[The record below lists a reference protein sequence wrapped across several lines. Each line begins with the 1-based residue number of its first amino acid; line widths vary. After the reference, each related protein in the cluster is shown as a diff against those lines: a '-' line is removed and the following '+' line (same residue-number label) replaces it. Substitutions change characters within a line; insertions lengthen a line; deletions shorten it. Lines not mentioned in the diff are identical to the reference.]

1 MSRNMLPDSLSDIAL
16 FFWMDITYYYFN
28 TLSLNAPDL
37 PTGKFENF
45 QEKFVV
51 TEK

>member
-1 MSRNMLPDSLSDIAL
+1 
-16 FFWMDITYYYFN
+16 MDITYYFFI
-28 TLSLNAPDL
+28 TPSLNAPHL
-37 PTGKFENF
+37 PIGNFENF

>member
-1 MSRNMLPDSLSDIAL
+1 
-16 FFWMDITYYYFN
+16 MDITYYYFN
-28 TLSLNAPDL
+28 TLSLNAVGL
-37 PTGKFENF
+37 PIGKFKTF

>member
-1 MSRNMLPDSLSDIAL
+1 
-16 FFWMDITYYYFN
+16 MDITDYYFN
-28 TLSLNAPDL
+28 TPSLNAPQL
-37 PTGKFENF
+37 PIGKFENF

>member
-1 MSRNMLPDSLSDIAL
+1 
-16 FFWMDITYYYFN
+16 MDITYRYLN
-28 TLSLNAPDL
+28 RLSLNAPDL
-37 PTGKFENF
+37 PKGKFENF